1 MILDKYFK
9 EVLAVARVYNFS
21 AGPAVLPEEVLQEA
35 ADEMLDYRGTGMSV
49 MEMSH
54 RSKAYDEIIKTAEA
68 DLRDLM
74 NIPDNYKV
82 LFLQGGASQQ
92 FAMIPMNLMKNGVA
106 DYIVTGQWAKKAYT
120 EACKYGK
127 ANKIASSED
136 KTFSYIPDCSDLP
149 IDEDADYVYICENNT
164 IYGTKFKTLPNT
176 KGKELV
182 ADVSSCFL
190 SEPMDVTKY
199 GMFYGGVQ
207 KNIGPAGVVIVI
219 IREDLIPE
227 SVDEKV
233 PTMLQYKIHADA
245 QSLYNTPPAYGIY
258 ICGKVFK
265 WLKKMGGLEVM
276 KQRNEEKAKILYD
289 FLDSSKLFK
298 GTVRKEDRSL
308 MNVPFV
314 TGSDE
319 LDAKFVKEAKEAG
332 LENLKGHRTVGGM
345 RASIY
350 NAMPK
355 AGVEKLVEFMKKF
368 EEENL

>member
-1 MILDKYFK
+1 MG
-9 EVLAVARVYNFS
+9 RVFNFS

-35 ADEMLDYRGTGMSV
+35 ADEMLDYNGTGMSV

-54 RSKAYDEIIKTAEA
+54 RSKEYQEIIETAEQ

-74 NIPDNYKV
+74 KIPDNYKV

-92 FAMIPMNLMKNGVA
+92 FAAIPMNLMKNKVA
-106 DYIVTGQWAKKAYT
+106 DYIITGQWAKKAYQ
-120 EACKYGK
+120 EASRYGK
-127 ANKIASSED
+127 VNAIASSAD
-136 KTFSYIPDCSDLP
+136 KTFTYIPDCSDLP
-149 IDEDADYVYICENNT
+149 ISEDADYVYICENNT
-164 IYGTKFKTLPNT
+164 IYGTKYKELPNT
-176 KGKELV
+176 KGKTLV

-190 SEPMDVTKY
+190 SEPVDVSKY
-199 GMFYGGVQ
+199 GVIYGGVQ

-219 IREDLIPE
+219 IREDLITDDVLPE
-227 SVDEKV
+227 T
-233 PTMLQYKIHADA
+233 PTMLKYKTQADA
-245 QSLYNTPPAYGIY
+245 NSLYNTPPAYGIY

-265 WLKKMGGLEVM
+265 WLKKMGGLDVM

-289 FLDSSKLFK
+289 FLDQSELFK
-298 GTVRKEDRSL
+298 GTVEKEYRSL

-314 TGSDE
+314 TGNEE

-332 LENLKGHRTVGGM
+332 FENLKGHRTVGGM

-355 AGVEKLVEFMKKF
+355 EGVVKLVEFMKKF
-368 EEENL
+368 EAENK

>member
-1 MILDKYFK
+1 MS
-9 EVLAVARVYNFS
+9 RVFNFS
-21 AGPAVLPEEVLQEA
+21 AGPAVLPEEVLKEV
-35 ADEMLDYRGTGMSV
+35 ADEMLDYNGTGMSV

-54 RSKAYDEIIKTAEA
+54 RSAAFQEIIDTAEK

-164 IYGTKFKTLPNT
+164 IYGTKYKTLPNT
-176 KGKELV
+176 KGKTLV

-190 SEPMDVTKY
+190 SEPVDVTKY
-199 GMFYGGVQ
+199 GVIYGGVQ

-368 EEENL
+368 EEVNL